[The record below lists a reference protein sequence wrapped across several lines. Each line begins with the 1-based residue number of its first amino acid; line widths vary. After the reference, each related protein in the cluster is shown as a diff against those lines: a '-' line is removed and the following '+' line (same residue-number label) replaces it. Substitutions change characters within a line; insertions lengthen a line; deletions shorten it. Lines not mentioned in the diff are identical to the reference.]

1 MGDSISSPWVPANS
15 PEFRRVR
22 GKHTL
27 DTAVF
32 FSSRDLRGT
41 VDEGEYFIKVYQV
54 LYCLYLVI
62 AEREYDICVNEPI
75 KIATMRPRMDEDID
89 MDYWFVPSHVSNRM
103 KFSRAEVLEILKW
116 GNSEDDY
123 VELD

>member
-1 MGDSISSPWVPANS
+1 MGDSISSLWTPANS

-41 VDEGEYFIKVYQV
+41 VDEGEYFIRVYQV
-54 LYCLYLVI
+54 LYSLFLVI
-62 AEREYDICVNEPI
+62 AEREYDIYTNKPI
-75 KIATMRPRMDEDID
+75 KIAIMRPRMDEDIEID
-89 MDYWFVPSHVSNRM
+89 TWWVPSYISSRM
-103 KFSRAEVLEILKW
+103 KFSRAEVLEILEW
-116 GNSEDDY
+116 DNSEVDY